1 MKSIKSLLVLFSAI
15 LIASCSTDDV
25 EDRPVIEAIDAPV
38 LVSPTNGAIYN
49 LSFENSASLAE
60 RFVWSD
66 ANFGGDVEIN
76 YAIQMDVAGNEFAA
90 PEVIGS
96 VNSENQLA
104 VSVETLNGT
113 ALSLGATPL
122 EATPYEVRVKATVGS
137 MEMLSNSIPVTITAY
152 STETPKLYM
161 VGSFLD
167 ESGYGGEWSSAD
179 AVPLAATAFG
189 ETEFEGYVYVNEEG
203 ANFLFLP
210 VNNDSGWD
218 GKLGTEEKGVYSEVL
233 VPGGQD
239 IGTPNNESGY
249 YLVEVDTNP
258 EVLSYKMTA
267 TSWAVTGS
275 ATPNGWPGDDPVATA
290 DQDMTYNA
298 DTKVWEIDVDLVAGE
313 FKFRANDEWAINLG
327 PDEDNDGSL
336 NYNSG
341 SNFKVDTDGNYHI
354 ELDLSNPREYTM
366 TITMN

>member
-49 LSFENSASLAE
+49 LSVENSASLAE

-90 PEVIGS
+90 PVELGS

-104 VSVETLNGT
+104 VSVENLNGA
-113 ALSLGATPL
+113 ALSLGATPFD
-122 EATPYEVRVKATVGS
+122 AIPYEVRVKASVGS
-137 MEMLSNSIPVTITAY
+137 MEMLSNSIPVTISAY
-152 STETPKLYM
+152 TTETPKLFL
-161 VGSFLD
+161 VGNFLSA
-167 ESGYGGEWSSAD
+167 SGYGNDWTPANG
-179 AVPLAATAFG
+179 VPIAATGFG
-189 ETEFEGYVYVNEEG
+189 ETKFEGFVNMDVDN

-218 GKLGTEEKGVYSEVL
+218 NKIGTNEKGAYTKVL
-233 VPGGQD
+233 VVGGED
-239 IGTPNNESGY
+239 VGAPNGAPGY
-249 YLVEVDTNP
+249 YYVKADT
-258 EVLSYKMTA
+258 EALTFEMTA

-275 ATPNGWPGDDPVATA
+275 ATPNGWPGDDPIATA

-298 DTKVWEIDVDLVAGE
+298 ETKVWEIDVDLVAGE
-313 FKFRANDEWAINLG
+313 FKFRANDAWDYNLG
-327 PDEDNDGSL
+327 KDDNGDGSL
-336 NYNSG
+336 DFNG
-341 SNFKVDTDGNYHI
+341 GNFNVDTDGNYHI

>member
-15 LIASCSTDDV
+15 LIASCTTDDV

-49 LSFENSASLAE
+49 LSVENSASLAE

-76 YAIQMDVAGNEFAA
+76 YAIQIDIAGNEFAA
-90 PEVIGS
+90 PGELGS
-96 VNSENQLA
+96 VNGENQLA
-104 VSVETLNGT
+104 VSVESLNGA
-113 ALSLGATPL
+113 ALSLGATPF
-122 EATPYEVRVKATVGS
+122 EATPYEVRVKASVGS

-152 STETPKLYM
+152 STETPKLYL
-161 VGSFLD
+161 VGNFLAA
-167 ESGYGGEWSSAD
+167 SGYGDDWTTANG
-179 AVPLAATAFG
+179 VPIAATGYG
-189 ETEFEGYVYVNEEG
+189 ETKFEGFVNVAVEN

-218 GKLGTEEKGVYSEVL
+218 GKIGTDEKGAYTKVL
-233 VPGGQD
+233 VVGGED
-239 IGTPNNESGY
+239 VGVPDNAAAY
-249 YLVEVDTNP
+249 YYVKADTEALTFEFNP
-258 EVLSYKMTA
+258 

-275 ATPNGWPGDDPVATA
+275 ATPNGWPGDDAVATA

-298 DTKVWEIDVDLVAGE
+298 DAKVWEIDVDLVSGE
-313 FKFRANDEWAINLG
+313 YKFRANDAWDYNIG
-327 PDEDNDGSL
+327 KDNDGDGFL
-336 NYNSG
+336 NFG
-341 SNFKVDTDGNYHI
+341 GDNFAVDAAGNYHI